1 MFRIIDRYIIR
12 ELILP
17 FLLGLVVFTFLLMI
31 QPLADYSEQ
40 LISKGVSWQIVGR
53 VLATLVPQALA
64 VTIPMSVLVGLLIG
78 FGRLSADRESVA
90 LQACGISIYRLL
102 RPVMIYALIS
112 WAVTSWVMFDAV
124 PAANQAFREIVY
136 GVITQRVETE
146 IKPRVFFEDFPNRV
160 LYIGDTGPGGTWRE
174 VFLADTS
181 RPDEPTVFTAA
192 TGRLV
197 INKEKRTVDLVLHS
211 GSRHTASLKDPSK
224 YEVAQFAELILGLDP
239 DSVFRMTEILKGDNE
254 MTIPELRA
262 RAAELQSKGLSSH
275 GPLMALH
282 RKFSLPVACLVFG
295 VIGLALGLQQARG
308 GKLAAFVPGIG
319 VIFAYYILEYQGRQM
334 AKGQMVPPWLA
345 VWSPDL
351 ILGAA
356 GVALL
361 FWRARSSDRPLR
373 ISIPERWQFWRRT
386 PAGETA
392 GAPAE
397 VASSVA
403 RGKGVVIVLRVPH
416 MNLPSFR
423 LLDGY
428 VTRLALKVSALTFIG
443 LLGIFYISTFID
455 MSDKLFKGQT
465 TAAMLGQFFYYQT
478 PQFVFFIIP
487 LTILIAGMV
496 TIGILTKNSEI
507 VVMQACGISL
517 YRVAVPLVAVAAIAS
532 GAMFL
537 IQDRVL
543 PYSNRRASELRHII
557 RGGAPRTF
565 DVVNR
570 KWLVA
575 RNGSVYNYT
584 FYDQRRQ
591 ELNGLSILDF
601 NDNGGSLVRRVYVG
615 SASFDPKTSQIWRST
630 DGWVREFTNGTELTA
645 FVTFP
650 SRDLTLEGPTYFA
663 TESPD
668 ADRMTYG
675 QLKRYI
681 GDLAASGVNVV
692 PQTVLL
698 YRKLSFPFVTLI
710 MTLIA
715 VPFAVTT
722 GRRGA
727 LYGIAAGISI
737 AVVYWIAINTFTAI
751 GSAGMLPPVLA
762 AWAPNVLFGAGAA
775 YLLLTVRT

>member
-1 MFRIIDRYIIR
+1 
-12 ELILP
+12 
-17 FLLGLVVFTFLLMI
+17 
-31 QPLADYSEQ
+31 
-40 LISKGVSWQIVGR
+40 
-53 VLATLVPQALA
+53 
-64 VTIPMSVLVGLLIG
+64 
-78 FGRLSADRESVA
+78 
-90 LQACGISIYRLL
+90 
-102 RPVMIYALIS
+102 
-112 WAVTSWVMFDAV
+112 V
-124 PAANQAFREIVY
+124 PAANQSFREIVY

-160 LYIGDTGPGGTWRE
+160 LYVGDTGPGGSWRD

-192 TGRLV
+192 SGRLV
-197 INKEKRTVDLVLHS
+197 INRDKRTVDLILLS

-224 YEVAQFAELILGLDP
+224 YEVAEFAELILGLDP
-239 DSVFRMTEILKGDNE
+239 ESVFRMTEILKGDNE
-254 MTIPELRA
+254 MTVPELKA
-262 RAAELQSKGLSSH
+262 RAAALRKQGLSSH
-275 GPLMALH
+275 APLMALH

-334 AKGQMVPPWLA
+334 AKGQMVPAWLA

-351 ILGAA
+351 VLGAA

-361 FWRARSSDRPLR
+361 FWRARSADKPLR
-373 ISIPERWQFWRRT
+373 FSIPDGWQFWRRRA
-386 PAGETA
+386 PVESAGESS
-392 GAPAE
+392 GRPAPG
-397 VASSVA
+397 
-403 RGKGVVIVLRVPH
+403 RGKRVVVVLRLPQL
-416 MNLPSFR
+416 NLPSFR

-428 VTRLALKVSALTFIG
+428 VTRLALKVAALTFVG

-465 TAAMLGQFFYYQT
+465 TAATLGQFFYYQT

-517 YRVAVPLVAVAAIAS
+517 YRVAVPLVAVAALAS

-537 IQDRVL
+537 VQDRVL
-543 PYSNRRASELRHII
+543 PHSNRRASELKHII

-575 RNGSVYNYT
+575 RNSSVYNYM

-601 NDNGGSLVRRVYVG
+601 SPNGGSLVRRVYVG
-615 SASFDPKTSQIWRST
+615 SATYDPKTSQVWRST
-630 DGWVREFTNGTELTA
+630 DGWMREFANGTELKA

-650 SRDLTLEGPTYFA
+650 SRDLTLEAPTYFA

-668 ADRMTYG
+668 ADRMTYA

-681 GDLAASGVNVV
+681 SDLAASGVNVV

-737 AVVYWIAINTFTAI
+737 AVAYWIAINTFTAI
-751 GSAGMLPPVLA
+751 GSAGMLPPLLA